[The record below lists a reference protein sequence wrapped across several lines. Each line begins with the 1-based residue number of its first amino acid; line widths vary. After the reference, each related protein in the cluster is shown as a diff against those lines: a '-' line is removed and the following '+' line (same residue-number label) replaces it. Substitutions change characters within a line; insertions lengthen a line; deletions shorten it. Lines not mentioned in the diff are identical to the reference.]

1 MSSQPPLEVLIAVR
15 PRLFASALGRLLD
28 RDGRRV
34 TVIDPETDTV
44 VTDRYDVAVI
54 SDGPTTAVSGAAV
67 IRLSN
72 VEYGR
77 PSSTVRIGSQHEIV
91 PIGSTKELAA
101 LIDRAGMAARDNT
114 IA

>member
-1 MSSQPPLEVLIAVR
+1 MLIAVR

-34 TVIDPETDTV
+34 TVIDPEAAGAFS
-44 VTDRYDVAVI
+44 DRYDVAVI
-54 SDGPTTAVSGAAV
+54 SDGPTTAVPGAAV

-72 VEYGR
+72 IEHGR
-77 PSSTVRIGSQHEIV
+77 PSSTVRIGSEHEIV
-91 PIGSTKELAA
+91 PIESTVELAA
-101 LIDRAGMAARDNT
+101 LIDRAGLAARAKT